1 MAMTPPAKI
10 DTRLARALRD
20 MREHAGLS
28 QEELARRAD
37 LTVTAVGRTERGR
50 VNPTWTTLS
59 SILAGLKADLADL
72 QATIERTRS

>member
-1 MAMTPPAKI
+1 MTPPVKI
-10 DTRLARALRD
+10 DMRLARALRD
-20 MREHAGLS
+20 MRERAGLS

-59 SILAGLKADLADL
+59 SILVGLKADLADL
-72 QATIERTRS
+72 KAAIERAGR